1 MLRCGTAVITVLAC
15 CSTALRLPHRAQT
28 SHRARTPQPV
38 ASGFDWGAREI
49 KRMSLMVHADEPLEA
64 ELQGLGAIGGA
75 AGLMVGPRLL
85 GSGVLGFILGAQL
98 APTLGFVEGPRGDG
112 FRAAGWRMAVCI
124 DRTARRTRSTWE
136 ALSEAIERSVFNKLV
151 QQAWAHSRN
160 STSRRARAYV
170 SGCSAGVPGGRPVQR
185 GVAARLIGN
194 RAACPRGRPRSG
206 DGRGCRSV
214 SPTSRIG
221 RCSTR
226 AYLSCAHVKSGGEG
240 RTLRPDETAFSDDY
254 GWVRL

>member
-124 DRTARRTRSTWE
+124 DRTARRTCSTWE
-136 ALSEAIERSVFNKLV
+136 ALSEAMERSVFNKLV
-151 QQAWAHSRN
+151 RQAWSALKELNKQTRASLRVRVLCRCARRQAGAARRGCQAHWESSGMSARA
-160 STSRRARAYV
+160 STLWGRTGVPQRIADFKDRAVLNARISELRARE
-170 SGCSAGVPGGRPVQR
+170 
-185 GVAARLIGN
+185 
-194 RAACPRGRPRSG
+194 
-206 DGRGCRSV
+206 
-214 SPTSRIG
+214 IG
-221 RCSTR
+221 RR
-226 AYLSCAHVKSGGEG
+226 GPYFDA
-240 RTLRPDETAFSDDY
+240 
-254 GWVRL
+254 